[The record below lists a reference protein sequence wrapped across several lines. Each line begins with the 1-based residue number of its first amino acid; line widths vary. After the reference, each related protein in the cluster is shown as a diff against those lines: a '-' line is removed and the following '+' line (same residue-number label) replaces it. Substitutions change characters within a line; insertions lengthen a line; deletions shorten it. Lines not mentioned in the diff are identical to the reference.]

1 MPHIRFVSQV
11 ARSLKISL
19 LAPIL
24 ESRAMS
30 SVIMGVALLHFG
42 LILLGLPSIPCP
54 IREGLGL
61 PCPGCGLSRGI
72 AALIHGDWQS
82 SIRYHLF
89 APVFLVAFGLLVI
102 ATLAPVW
109 SRPRLIGWIDRLES
123 GTGISCVLSI
133 GLVVYWLIRLLFF
146 REAFFSLV
154 IG

>member
-1 MPHIRFVSQV
+1 M
-11 ARSLKISL
+11 SL

-30 SVIMGVALLHFG
+30 SAIMGVALLHFG

-54 IREGLGL
+54 IREVLGL

-72 AALIHGDWQS
+72 AALIHGDWQT

-89 APVFLVAFGLLVI
+89 APVFLIAFGLLVI

-109 SRPRLIGWIDRLES
+109 SRPRLIGWIDKLES
-123 GTGISCVLSI
+123 GTGISCILSM

-146 REAFFSLV
+146 REAFISLV

>member
-1 MPHIRFVSQV
+1 M
-11 ARSLKISL
+11 SL

-30 SVIMGVALLHFG
+30 LAIMGVALLHFG
-42 LILLGLPSIPCP
+42 LISLGLPSIPCP
-54 IREGLGL
+54 IREVFGL
-61 PCPGCGLSRGI
+61 PCPGCGLSRAI
-72 AALIHGDWQS
+72 VALIHGNWQT

-89 APVFLVAFGLLVI
+89 APVFLIAFGLLVV

-109 SRPRLIGWIDRLES
+109 FRPRFIGWIDRVES
-123 GTGISCVLSI
+123 RTGISCILSM

-146 REAFFSLV
+146 REAFISLV